1 MSLHGGEPEGWR
13 VGKVYTIWLAP
24 GLSSSIF
31 FFFFFLLPPSLLP
44 LPFLPLSA
52 SFSLFPEPVAHKL
65 IRSRCPLARDSHW
78 PPQSRRSLCFL
89 SHSLSISLSLS
100 LSPFDL
106 SCSSF
111 RVLDH
116 PLLSLSLLFSIV
128 AEYLGK
134 VTRSIVRGG
143 RKVYRPRKSR
153 GRHTIAHTRVDHG
166 LTFLPRGN
174 ESLVRPA
181 VTICCAFEPCRG
193 F

>member
-31 FFFFFLLPPSLLP
+31 FFLLLLLLLPPSLLP

-89 SHSLSISLSLS
+89 SHSPLLSFSLH
-100 LSPFDL
+100 LSPFDP

-111 RVLDH
+111 RVFDH
-116 PLLSLSLLFSIV
+116 PLLSLSLLFSIGTSPNIWQKLRGPS
-128 AEYLGK
+128 AERGK
-134 VTRSIVRGG
+134 E
-143 RKVYRPRKSR
+143 
-153 GRHTIAHTRVDHG
+153 G
-166 LTFLPRGN
+166 L
-174 ESLVRPA
+174 SA
-181 VTICCAFEPCRG
+181 A
-193 F
+193 